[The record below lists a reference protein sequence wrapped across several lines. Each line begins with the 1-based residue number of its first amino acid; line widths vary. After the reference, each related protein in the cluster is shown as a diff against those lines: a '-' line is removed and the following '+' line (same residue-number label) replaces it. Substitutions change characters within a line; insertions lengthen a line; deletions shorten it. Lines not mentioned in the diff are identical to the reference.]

1 MQKARYYLT
10 VPFAQKDEAK
20 GLGARW
26 DPARKLW
33 YVPEGVD
40 TAAFQRWFSSDP
52 ELQNAPTVGSS
63 AKRPGSA
70 PRKMESPGVVIPS
83 TLPDFVPY
91 SGDIP
96 PWE

>member
-1 MQKARYYLT
+1 MEKTRFYLT

-20 GLGARW
+20 GLGAKW

-40 TAAFQRWFSSDP
+40 TGTFKRWYSSDP
-52 ELQNAPTVGSS
+52 QHQNQPTVDQT
-63 AKRPGSA
+63 AKNAVKTCRNMSLTGI
-70 PRKMESPGVVIPS
+70 VIPS
-83 TLPDFVPY
+83 TNPDFVPY

>member
-1 MQKARYYLT
+1 MQKARCYLA

-40 TAAFQRWFSSDP
+40 TAPFQRWFSADP
-52 ELQNAPTVGSS
+52 ALQNAPAVASS